1 MVDNRN
7 DRDVHGHSS
16 LSSAPEEKKTN
27 WLPLLLGALLLLG
40 LLFLLLRGCDDEEP
54 VVTPT
59 DTVTPVETA
68 TTDPVA
74 TTAAVA
80 PVAYSRDTFDRTL
93 TGTDPLPVTY
103 GLDRVTFASGSSDLS
118 AEAQEEIAGL
128 AEALSGRQTARVSL
142 RGFADPSGDAAAN
155 QRLSEERVA
164 AVRQALIDGG
174 VAATQI
180 ETAAAG
186 ETGMAAT
193 QENRRVEITLLS
205 R

>member
-16 LSSAPEEKKTN
+16 LSSAPEDKKTN

-59 DTVTPVETA
+59 DTATPVETTA
-68 TTDPVA
+68 AAPVGA
-74 TTAAVA
+74 AAVA
-80 PVAYSRDTFDRTL
+80 PVAYSRETFDRTL

-103 GLDRVTFASGSSDLS
+103 GLDRVTFASGSSELNS
-118 AEAQEEIAGL
+118 EAQSELSGL
-128 AEALSGRQTARVSL
+128 AQSLSGRQTARISL
-142 RGFADPSGDAAAN
+142 RGFADPAGDAAAN
-155 QRLSEERVA
+155 QKLSEERVA
-164 AVRQALIDGG
+164 AVRKALVDGG
-174 VAATQI
+174 VAESQI